1 MDKIL
6 SVSRSFFERYRNKIA
21 FFMLCVS
28 IFSFAFVALKNFDNL
43 KVPYFNGIYDDVVI
57 NIETPDLDGIP
68 IWVMIK
74 LLILYQDFVQK
85 IP

>member
-1 MDKIL
+1 
-6 SVSRSFFERYRNKIA
+6 
-21 FFMLCVS
+21 MLCVS

-68 IWVMIK
+68 IK
-74 LLILYQDFVQK
+74 LYLGNDKTFNFGQFPVIDPAELQE
-85 IP
+85 